1 MLLALCFPGCGR
13 SSSPSDNL
21 GVDPRLPGSV
31 DVLTYHNDLGRTG
44 ANLAEKILTPAS
56 VSAAEFGI
64 LSFLPTDG
72 LVDAEPLYVSNL
84 RTGDGV
90 HNVLYVATENDS
102 IYAFDADTLAPL
114 WKSSLAGNGE
124 MAGDDHGCNQ
134 IAPRV
139 GITSTPVI
147 DPAAGHHGTIFAVA
161 MSRDALG
168 RFHQRI
174 HALDLVTGY
183 EQPGSPSEIQAKY
196 PGRGSGS
203 VNGVLTFDPA
213 MYKERAAL
221 LLLDHTIYTTWASHC
236 DVPPYSSWV
245 IAYDEFSLTR
255 KSVLDLT
262 ANGSTQGG
270 QEGAIWMSGSGP
282 AADSLGFIYL
292 LVGNGTFDESLDGRG
307 FPKDGNFG
315 NAFIKL
321 ARNGNRLAVAD
332 YFAAHNA
339 LAESNADTDLGSGG
353 AIVIPDV
360 KDSKGNTHRLAV
372 GAGKD
377 ATIYVVDRTAMGKF
391 NRKDNDAIYQHLEGA
406 LSPNGGVFGK
416 PAYFNNTVYYG
427 AVDDNLKS
435 FPICDAKLV
444 ATAASQTAASFG
456 YPGTIPAI
464 SANGATNPPSNG
476 IVWAIQN
483 ADTGVLHAYDAS
495 NLGREL
501 YNSNQAGLR
510 DHFAATKFVTPMIAD
525 GKVFAGTPSGVV
537 VFGLLD
543 SPTAKLIRWKAQ
555 ERAPQVAATR
565 PHRPDYRSVP
575 GH

>member
-1 MLLALCFPGCGR
+1 M
-13 SSSPSDNL
+13 
-21 GVDPRLPGSV
+21 DPRLPGSV
-31 DVLTYHNDLGRTG
+31 DVLTYHNDVGRTG
-44 ANLAEKILTPAS
+44 ANLAEKVLTPAN
-56 VSAAEFGI
+56 VSAANFGI

-84 RTGDGV
+84 RMADGV

-114 WKSSLAGNGE
+114 WKTFVAGSGE
-124 MAGDDHGCNQ
+124 TAGDDHGCNQ
-134 IAPRV
+134 VAPHV
-139 GITSTPVI
+139 GVTSTPVI
-147 DPAAGHHGTIFAVA
+147 DPAAGRHGTIFAIA
-161 MSRDALG
+161 MSRDAAG
-168 RFHQRI
+168 HFHQRL

-183 EQPGSPSEIQAKY
+183 EQPRSPSEIQATY
-196 PGRGSGS
+196 TGRGSSS
-203 VNGVLTFDPA
+203 VNGTLTFDPA

-221 LLLDHTIYTTWASHC
+221 LLLNHTVYTTWASHC
-236 DVPPYSSWV
+236 DIPPYSSWV
-245 IAYDEFSLTR
+245 IAYDESSLKR
-255 KSVLDLT
+255 KTVLNLT

-292 LVGNGTFDESLDGRG
+292 LVGNGTFDEGLDGRG
-307 FPKDGNFG
+307 FPREGNFG
-315 NAFIKL
+315 NAFVKI
-321 ARNGNRLAVAD
+321 ARSGSRLAVAD

-353 AIVIPDV
+353 AIVIPDI
-360 KDSKGNTHRLAV
+360 KDTKGNTHRLAV

-377 ATIYVVDRTAMGKF
+377 ATIYVVDRAAMGKF
-391 NRKDNDAIYQHLEGA
+391 NRKDNNAIYQHLEGA
-406 LSPNGGVFGK
+406 LSPNGGVYGK

-427 AVDDNLKS
+427 AVDDNLKA

-444 ATAASQTAASFG
+444 APAASQSAVSFG
-456 YPGTIPAI
+456 YPGTTPAI
-464 SANGATNPPSNG
+464 SANGAANPPANG

-483 ADTGVLHAYDAS
+483 ADTGVLRAYDAS

-525 GKVFAGTPSGVV
+525 GKVFAGTPNGVV
-537 VFGLLD
+537 VFGLLN
-543 SPTAKLIRWKAQ
+543 SPTAKLIRKKAQ
-555 ERAPQVAATR
+555 EQALQVAATR